1 MQHVALLE
9 CCPERSVQAVLEV
22 QVTAPSHDMG
32 EQVPVERGVVVQQR
46 IQLKGR
52 LGRDQ
57 FVEAHL
63 GGWDGC
69 PPSRVEAVGGVRP
82 LVPHALEDHVRDY
95 NEVTRVV

>member
-9 CCPERSVQAVLEV
+9 RCPQRSMQAVLEV
-22 QVTAPSHDMG
+22 QIAAPPHDVG
-32 EQVPVERGVVVQQR
+32 EQVPVEGGVVVQQR
-46 IQLKGR
+46 IQLEGG

-63 GGWDGC
+63 GGWDVS

-95 NEVTRVV
+95 NEVTRAA